1 MRVLVLTRDKR
12 VIDRTID
19 GLADMQAIVEG
30 YIEPVR
36 LSDGSTLWVNEEFR
50 LGQFGPGDFNSVASD
65 VAGLGG
71 RPDLMLTGILG
82 NTFLTGPTDPEG
94 NGTDVTDTARRWVE
108 RVGNEA
114 GATWTVES

>member
-19 GLADMQAIVEG
+19 GLADMQAIVGG
-30 YIEPVR
+30 YIEAVR

-50 LGQFGPGDFNSVASD
+50 LGQFGPDDFNSVASD

-71 RPDLMLTGILG
+71 RPDLLLGGILG
-82 NTFLTGPTDPEG
+82 DTFLTGPTDAEG
-94 NGTDVTDTARRWVE
+94 NETDYTDTARRWVE
-108 RVGNEA
+108 RVGREA
-114 GATWTVES
+114 GVVWTAEP